1 MSKYQDN
8 LNNLDNEC
16 LDLVFNE
23 SKEKIKSVNCSM
35 DILDKKSF
43 TLIIT
48 LIAILGLIASFS
60 KEIDVIAGGIL
71 AGGIL
76 ISLTLLIWAIATK
89 KTYGNSFKPK
99 DILTQN
105 KYYFEDS
112 SRTKRL
118 LINFYNDATE
128 YNCKISSTRGSLINV
143 AMGLSTI
150 SLILFIILN

>member
-1 MSKYQDN
+1 MNKYQDN
-8 LNNLDNEC
+8 LKNLDGEC

-43 TLIIT
+43 ALIIT
-48 LIAILGLIASFS
+48 LIAILGLIASFA
-60 KEIDVIAGGIL
+60 KEIDVIACGIL

-128 YNCKISSTRGSLINV
+128 YNCKISSTRGNLINI

>member
-89 KTYGNSFKPK
+89 NLWKQ
-99 DILTQN
+99 L
-105 KYYFEDS
+105 
-112 SRTKRL
+112 
-118 LINFYNDATE
+118 
-128 YNCKISSTRGSLINV
+128 
-143 AMGLSTI
+143 
-150 SLILFIILN
+150 